1 MRKGVG
7 RSLRT
12 CNLSSWRLPLDN
24 AVTLYLPH
32 RIDTLAME
40 SPKKLFVAVAG
51 NIGSGKSTL
60 TRLLSQ
66 QFNWEPYF
74 ESVDDNPYLSDFYA
88 DMKRW
93 SFHLQVYFL
102 SKRFM
107 NQKQILESERSI
119 IQDRTIYEDA
129 EIFAQNLYEIGQM
142 DERDYRNYRELFK
155 VMTNYLKAPDLL
167 IYLRASVDTLLRQIS
182 MRGRDFEK
190 GITREYLEQL
200 NRHYERWI
208 TQYTLGPL
216 LCVESDVIDFVKNG
230 EHFRQIVGAVER
242 KLKEAGH
249 GVAAPS

>member
-1 MRKGVG
+1 MASNQR
-7 RSLRT
+7 
-12 CNLSSWRLPLDN
+12 
-24 AVTLYLPH
+24 
-32 RIDTLAME
+32 
-40 SPKKLFVAVAG
+40 LFVAVAG

-60 TRLLSQ
+60 TRLLSS

-129 EIFAQNLYEIGQM
+129 EIFARNLYEIREM

-167 IYLRASVDTLLRQIS
+167 IYLRASVDTLLRQIA

-190 GITREYLEQL
+190 GITRGYLEQL
-200 NRHYERWI
+200 NRHYEHWI
-208 TQYTLGPL
+208 SHYELGPL
-216 LCVESDVIDFVKNG
+216 LCIESDAIDFVKNG
-230 EHFRQIVGAVER
+230 DHFIKIVGSVKS
-242 KLKEAGH
+242 KLKEI
-249 GVAAPS
+249 GVSVSSPAS

>member
-1 MRKGVG
+1 
-7 RSLRT
+7 
-12 CNLSSWRLPLDN
+12 
-24 AVTLYLPH
+24 
-32 RIDTLAME
+32 ME
-40 SPKKLFVAVAG
+40 SDRKLFVAVAG
-51 NIGSGKSTL
+51 SIGSGKSTL

-66 QFNWEPYF
+66 QFNWKPYF

-107 NQKQILESERSI
+107 NQKQILDSERSI

-129 EIFAQNLYEIGQM
+129 EIFARNLYEIGQM

-200 NRHYERWI
+200 NRHYEHWI
-208 TQYTLGPL
+208 SHYDLGPL
-216 LCVESDVIDFVKNG
+216 LCIESDSIDFVKNG
-230 EHFRQIVGAVER
+230 DHFLQIAASVEE
-242 KLKEAGH
+242 KLKEIGAW
-249 GVAAPS
+249 APSPRPLQRSPSGLAQ